1 MNEIIR
7 YIAVIPD
14 NTKSTVFENKS
25 AKAIVG
31 KEINDSTNKYFA
43 IDTAGKELF
52 SFSSNEYKDFG
63 SFNNGYLPVQKE
75 NDEVVLLDK
84 AGKRFSSIGKWKG
97 HLPS

>member
-31 KEINDSTNKYFA
+31 KEINNKEGIKEIIQKIREDIFSKIPHKFKLYFLVLS
-43 IDTAGKELF
+43 ILIKQVAGVFPLLVK
-52 SFSSNEYKDFG
+52 
-63 SFNNGYLPVQKE
+63 NGIKT
-75 NDEVVLLDK
+75 
-84 AGKRFSSIGKWKG
+84 
-97 HLPS
+97 